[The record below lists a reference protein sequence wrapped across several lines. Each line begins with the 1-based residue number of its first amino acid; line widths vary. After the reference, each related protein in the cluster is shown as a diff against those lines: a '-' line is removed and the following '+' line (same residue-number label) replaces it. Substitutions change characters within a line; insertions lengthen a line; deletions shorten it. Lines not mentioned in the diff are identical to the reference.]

1 MLVCS
6 TPCFYQANT
15 DAVQPAKQR
24 QRPYSA
30 RCFATRWRRTAVQ
43 PRGNGPSSI
52 ASRASGRSQDSP
64 VKSAEQLGL
73 WTAIDAAATLG
84 SIAGALAFIIT
95 SEALLAGIPV
105 VLPLVAWY
113 AGRQK
118 ENLQIEVAIARAAK
132 TWQVQ
137 SMSPT
142 TASDSIAHALQQLQ
156 KDSQQQ
162 QVITKHVKSIEAKLN
177 ALEGSVLTAGL
188 NAQEAAR
195 QISTCSDQV
204 AQRTQA
210 QLKDFTAS
218 IQSNGLAALQRL
230 DAKLCSVESELAEL
244 KRAQKQ
250 VLEASDNSLQIAF
263 HDTRQSL
270 QDAEKLIIEHITQ
283 SASTLP
289 QATAS
294 LLAQQPGLLSGSG
307 NGQPA
312 VQVGSFSTNTQDQLR
327 QLMAEELSQATQKI
341 AAAQAGTAQAF
352 PSATDER
359 FVQKLTQIE
368 HRLQELQAPTPA
380 GNAQDAS
387 SALHAVLML
396 LQSAYEKVEPESSA
410 ADSIAEAAEDLHNLL
425 DTASV
430 VPESVSSAASDQQLN
445 SSLAELQQ
453 TQLTIQGDLAALQA
467 ALSKGGLPID
477 QGSNQE
483 AATSNQEAV
492 LANTESLLNA
502 MEVFQSRLTEQ
513 VNSIVGKVSQ
523 LFAAQSLSLLPANG
537 AGTFDP
543 MPKSV
548 EEAVTRS
555 AENPQEPIQVP
566 ADGKETAYERMQ
578 VLLQQRNSSNS
589 SASTSGQNDPTPG
602 LSGQSAQPRQQPG
615 NPSGV
620 QKQFM
625 FAAGLAAAG
634 EVPLET
640 TEEQWWDEQSY
651 LDPDPSPDQ
660 QSQQQ
665 TGQRSQQ
672 QVGQQSN
679 QGSVQGFDQWIE
691 PQQNQSDQ
699 TLNQQSSQQSAWPSS
714 EADSSGVDASS
725 SQGGP
730 QALGEQQQSS
740 VSQFSQPPVS
750 SNSQA
755 VFSKPN
761 PIPDDSS
768 NQLVNAGSS
777 QSSGASSNR
786 AEEDI
791 RLNSWSR
798 DFRDTAQQQPVD
810 DQQLSV
816 DASYLGNQVAS
827 VQAAQQQASRSNPAS
842 AAVDVGPTDGTSYW
856 QDQAASVQAAQKLN
870 AEDGQGGALAGQDES
885 SQAPYQNE
893 LNDSEEA
900 EPLEVEQMSFQERLQ
915 AGRECFRSARIE
927 LEGGSLGAASSLMS
941 AALSYFEA
949 ASLLDDKDVKLM
961 GSWGNALLAYG
972 GLKKRLLEAV
982 IDAPPLG
989 PVEASAVA
997 ASKAQIL
1004 TEASDALI
1012 DAGHKFQSI
1021 AQQNIEDTKALTNWA
1036 KSICIRA
1043 SLKDRPEDAMRLYSS
1058 AVDKFEKVL
1067 ALKPDN
1073 VSVLVTCGL
1082 ALKDMALC
1090 MSLDDPDTLI
1100 NLEDAEICMQQALSI
1115 DSTNSGAVAG
1125 LTECQDKLRICMQF
1139 NAQLS

>member
-1 MLVCS
+1 MLICS
-6 TPCFYQANT
+6 TPRFYQAS
-15 DAVQPAKQR
+15 ASVVYSAKQHK
-24 QRPYSA
+24 RPASA
-30 RCFATRWRRTAVQ
+30 RCFATGWRKTAVQ

-52 ASRASGRSQDSP
+52 ASRASGPSQDSP
-64 VKSAEQLGL
+64 VKSAQQLGL

-84 SIAGALAFIIT
+84 SVAGALAFIIT
-95 SEALLAGIPV
+95 SEALLVGIPV

-118 ENLQIEVAIARAAK
+118 ENLQIEAAIARAAQ

-137 SMSPT
+137 RMSPAA
-142 TASDSIAHALQQLQ
+142 ASDIAHALQQLQ

-195 QISTCSDQV
+195 QVSTCSDHV

-244 KRAQKQ
+244 QCAQKQ
-250 VLEASDNSLQIAF
+250 ILEASDSSLQIAF
-263 HDTRQSL
+263 DHSRQSL

-283 SASTLP
+283 SNGKLP

-294 LLAQQPGLLSGSG
+294 LLAQQPGLLPGSV
-307 NGQPA
+307 NGQAA
-312 VQVGSFSTNTQDQLR
+312 VQVGSFSTDTQDQLR
-327 QLMAEELSQATQKI
+327 QLVAEELSQATQK
-341 AAAQAGTAQAF
+341 AVAAQAGTAQAF
-352 PSATDER
+352 LPAMDESLA
-359 FVQKLTQIE
+359 QKLTQME
-368 HRLQELQAPTPA
+368 HSLQELQAPTPA

-387 SALHAVLML
+387 SALHAVHSL
-396 LQSAYEKVEPESSA
+396 LQSAYEEVDPGSSA
-410 ADSIAEAAEDLHNLL
+410 ASSITQAQTDLRDLL
-425 DTASV
+425 DKAST
-430 VPESVSSAASDQQLN
+430 VPVSGPSAASDQQLN
-445 SSLAELQQ
+445 SSLADLQQ

-477 QGSNQE
+477 QGSSQE

-492 LANTESLLNA
+492 LANTESLLDV

-513 VNSIVGKVSQ
+513 VGSIADKVAQ
-523 LFAAQSLSLLPANG
+523 LSAAQALFPSPENA
-537 AGTFDP
+537 AGVFDQ
-543 MPKSV
+543 MPQAV
-548 EEAVTRS
+548 EEAVVRS
-555 AENPQEPIQVP
+555 AENPQEPIHVP
-566 ADGKETAYERMQ
+566 ADGKDTAYERMQ

-589 SASTSGQNDPTPG
+589 SASTSGKNDPTPS
-602 LSGQSAQPRQQPG
+602 LSGQSTGPRQQPG
-615 NPSGV
+615 NPSGI
-620 QKQFM
+620 QEQFT

-640 TEEQWWDEQSY
+640 TEEQWWDQQSY
-651 LDPDPSPDQ
+651 LDSDPSLGQ

-672 QVGQQSN
+672 Q
-679 QGSVQGFDQWIE
+679 
-691 PQQNQSDQ
+691 
-699 TLNQQSSQQSAWPSS
+699 
-714 EADSSGVDASS
+714 
-725 SQGGP
+725 
-730 QALGEQQQSS
+730 
-740 VSQFSQPPVS
+740 
-750 SNSQA
+750 
-755 VFSKPN
+755 
-761 PIPDDSS
+761 
-768 NQLVNAGSS
+768 
-777 QSSGASSNR
+777 
-786 AEEDI
+786 
-791 RLNSWSR
+791 
-798 DFRDTAQQQPVD
+798 
-810 DQQLSV
+810 
-816 DASYLGNQVAS
+816 
-827 VQAAQQQASRSNPAS
+827 
-842 AAVDVGPTDGTSYW
+842 
-856 QDQAASVQAAQKLN
+856 
-870 AEDGQGGALAGQDES
+870 
-885 SQAPYQNE
+885 
-893 LNDSEEA
+893 
-900 EPLEVEQMSFQERLQ
+900 MSFGERLQ
-915 AGRECFRSARIE
+915 AGRECFRSARSE

-941 AALSYFEA
+941 AALSYYEA

-982 IDAPPLG
+982 INAPPPG

-1043 SLKDRPEDAMRLYSS
+1043 SLKDKPEDAMRLYSS

-1115 DSTNSGAVAG
+1115 DSTNSGAVVG
-1125 LTECQDKLRICMQF
+1125 LAECQDRLRICRQF